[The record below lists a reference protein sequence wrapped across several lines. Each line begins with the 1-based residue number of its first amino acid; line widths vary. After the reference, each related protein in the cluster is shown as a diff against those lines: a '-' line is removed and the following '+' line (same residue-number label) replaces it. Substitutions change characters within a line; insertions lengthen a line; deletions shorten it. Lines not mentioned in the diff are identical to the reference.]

1 VHWLHGRRVP
11 RGIATALVMVAGL
24 AALAGVLTFVI
35 VTFVRGVPEL
45 ATQLST
51 SVDKS
56 WVD

>member
-1 VHWLHGRRVP
+1 VP